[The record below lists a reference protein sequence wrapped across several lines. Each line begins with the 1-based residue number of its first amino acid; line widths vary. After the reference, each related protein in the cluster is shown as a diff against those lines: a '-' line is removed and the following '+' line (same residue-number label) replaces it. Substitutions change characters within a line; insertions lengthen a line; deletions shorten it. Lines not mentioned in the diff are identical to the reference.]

1 LAAEGQRIV
10 PVRLRAAQQ
19 SRLLALTGLPSNAE
33 LRVPRDAAF
42 RPVPIP
48 QDGIALSRR
57 LAETLGVREGDIVQ
71 VEMLEGARHVQD
83 LPVAAL
89 VEDVIGFTALM
100 EIGALNRLMRE
111 DDLVSHIALRID
123 PLEAGALWRYLA
135 ERPRIAATNVK
146 AVWLR
151 AFDEVIA
158 GLVLTSAV
166 TLTGFGIIIAV
177 GVVYNSARVAL
188 QERGWEMASL
198 RVLGFT
204 RQEVGRILLAEL
216 AVAVF
221 LAVPI
226 GLFLAQW
233 ILGLILGARDNES
246 FDVPAVISSGTFAAA
261 ALVVL
266 GAAFA
271 SAVLV
276 RRRIDRLDL
285 VAALK
290 ARD

>member
-1 LAAEGQRIV
+1 
-10 PVRLRAAQQ
+10 
-19 SRLLALTGLPSNAE
+19 
-33 LRVPRDAAF
+33 
-42 RPVPIP
+42 
-48 QDGIALSRR
+48 
-57 LAETLGVREGDIVQ
+57 
-71 VEMLEGARHVQD
+71 
-83 LPVAAL
+83 VA
-89 VEDVIGFTALM
+89 
-100 EIGALNRLMRE
+100 
-111 DDLVSHIALRID
+111 
-123 PLEAGALWRYLA
+123 
-135 ERPRIAATNVK
+135 
-146 AVWLR
+146 
-151 AFDEVIA
+151 
-158 GLVLTSAV
+158 
-166 TLTGFGIIIAV
+166 
-177 GVVYNSARVAL
+177 
-188 QERGWEMASL
+188 
-198 RVLGFT
+198 
-204 RQEVGRILLAEL
+204 RILLAEL

-233 ILGLILGARDNES
+233 LLGLILGARDNES